1 MLFNSHAFLFVFLP
15 AALLLLF
22 VAGKVGG
29 IRAAL
34 SGVVVASLG
43 FYAYWDPRNLLVLLP
58 SMGVN
63 FLVGRALATGAGRRR
78 LLCAAGVIFN
88 LCVLGWFKYAD
99 FAISSWN
106 AAAGDDAPL
115 LRIVL
120 PLGVSFF
127 TFEQIAWVVDA
138 YRKKA
143 RAYSFREYCAFVTF
157 FPHLIAGPI
166 IQHDEL
172 IEQWRPGKERFV
184 PDAFAVG
191 IAVFIVGL
199 FKKVVVADTIA
210 LHVTPVYDGLAAGGT
225 PTLFTAWLATI
236 GYSLQLYFDFS
247 GYSDMAI
254 GLARMLG
261 VKLPANFDSPYQAH
275 NPIEFWRR
283 WHMTL
288 SRFLK
293 NYLYIPLGGNQG
305 GKVRR
310 YVNLLVTMLL
320 GGLWHGA
327 GWGFVIWGGLNGVFL
342 VVNHAFRKLRGAK
355 TRPDQR
361 EGPWWIVEL
370 SIVATFL
377 AVTLSRVFFR
387 APDLESSLVMF
398 RALGGAYGVDVLDGL
413 RAQGPTV
420 LLFAALWLFCRAAPN
435 TQQVFADHGVV
446 FGKVRGSSP
455 IRFAFTLPWAC
466 ALAAAAFA
474 SVLLLTRVSEFIYFQ
489 F

>member
-15 AALLLLF
+15 AALVGLF

-34 SGVVVASLG
+34 SAIVVASLG
-43 FYAYWDPRNLLVLLP
+43 FYAYWEPRNLLVLLP

-63 FLVGRALATGAGRRR
+63 FLVGRALASGVGRRK
-78 LLCAAGVIFN
+78 LLCTAGVVFN
-88 LCVLGWFKYAD
+88 LCVLGWFKYTD

-106 AAAGDDAPL
+106 WATGDDVAL

-138 YRKKA
+138 YKGKA

-172 IEQWRPGKERFV
+172 IEQWDRPRWTR
-184 PDAFAVG
+184 DAFAVG
-191 IAVFIVGL
+191 IAIFVVGL

-210 LHVTPVYDGLAAGGT
+210 LHVTPVFDGLDDGLTPAA
-225 PTLFTAWLATI
+225 FTAWLATI

-254 GLARMLG
+254 GLARMCG

-293 NYLYIPLGGNQG
+293 HYLYIPLGGNQG
-305 GKVRR
+305 GRFRR
-310 YVNLLVTMLL
+310 YTNLMITMLL

-327 GWGFVIWGGLNGVFL
+327 GWGFVIWGGLNGLFL
-342 VVNHAFRKLRGAK
+342 VVNHAFRKLRGAT
-355 TRPDQR
+355 TRPDQA
-361 EGPWWIVEL
+361 EGPWWVVEL
-370 SIVATFL
+370 SIAATFL

-387 APDLESSLVMF
+387 APDLDSSLVMF
-398 RALGGAYGVDVLDGL
+398 RALGGAYGLGTVAGH
-413 RAQGPTV
+413 GPTV
-420 LLFAALWLFCRAAPN
+420 LLFAALWFFCRAAPN
-435 TQQVFADHGVV
+435 TQQVFADHDPVY
-446 FGKVRGSSP
+446 GKVRGSSP
-455 IRFAFTLPWAC
+455 IKFRFTVAWAVALAC
-466 ALAAAAFA
+466 AALA